1 VTGWADR
8 TGQGRTKWRRIVSEA
23 DTARVDVDVGVDA
36 DADADADACGRSI
49 VGAAATGGR
58 CWSRARRE
66 SAADTVRD
74 GPSPGGGG
82 GGAGRGVYVVFE
94 ESLSLRDE
102 WMVVAC
108 TACLANMPC

>member
-1 VTGWADR
+1 
-8 TGQGRTKWRRIVSEA
+8 VSEA

-74 GPSPGGGG
+74 GPSPVGKGGVQE
-82 GGAGRGVYVVFE
+82 GVSVCTW
-94 ESLSLRDE
+94 SLKSLCR
-102 WMVVAC
+102 WAM
-108 TACLANMPC
+108 NG